1 LGKNRGK
8 MQKLISIT
16 LFLFLAG
23 CQSSDLSFRGTELG
37 DSIPTTD
44 FTLTDQYNQP
54 FTLSDHK
61 GKVVLLFFGF
71 TYCPDVC
78 PLTLSTWK
86 KVQDAIEAE
95 VDKVKFVYIT
105 VDPER
110 DTPEKIASHLA
121 VFSPDFIGLTGPVAD
136 LQEVYSS
143 YGVYREKNQI
153 SDSAAGYLINHTS
166 RINIIDTQGKWQLS
180 FSHDAS
186 VEDLVHDIRLLLKN

>member
-1 LGKNRGK
+1 ML
-8 MQKLISIT
+8 KLISIIS
-16 LFLFLAG
+16 LFLVG
-23 CQSSDLSFRGTELG
+23 CQGADPSFRGTELG
-37 DSIPTTD
+37 DSMPTTD
-44 FTLTDQYNQP
+44 FALTDQHNQP
-54 FTLSDHK
+54 FTLSEHQ

-86 KVQDAIEAE
+86 KVREAIRKDA
-95 VDKVKFVYIT
+95 DKVEFVYIT

-110 DTPEKIASHLA
+110 DTPEKLASHLGI
-121 VFSPDFIGLTGPVAD
+121 FSPDFIGLTGPAED

-166 RINIIDTQGKWQLS
+166 RINIIDTQGKWRLS

-186 VEDLVHDIRLLLKN
+186 VEDLAHDIRLLLKTKNDD

>member
-1 LGKNRGK
+1 ML
-8 MQKLISIT
+8 KLSSIT
-16 LFLFLAG
+16 LLLFLAG
-23 CQSSDLSFRGTELG
+23 CQSSEPSFRGTELG

-44 FTLTDQYNQP
+44 FTLTDQYNQT
-54 FTLSDHK
+54 FTLGEHK

-86 KVQDAIEAE
+86 KVQEAIKEDA
-95 VDKVKFVYIT
+95 DKVDFVYIT

-110 DTPEKIASHLA
+110 DTQEKIAKHLA
-121 VFSPDFIGLTGPVAD
+121 VFSPDFIGLTGEVED

-166 RINIIDTQGKWQLS
+166 RINIIDPKGIWRLT
-180 FSHDAS
+180 FSHDAP
-186 VEDLVHDIRLLLKN
+186 VEDLVHDIRLLLKNQK

>member
-1 LGKNRGK
+1 ML
-8 MQKLISIT
+8 KLSSIT
-16 LFLFLAG
+16 LLLFLAG
-23 CQSSDLSFRGTELG
+23 CQSSEPAFRGTELG

-44 FTLTDQYNQP
+44 FTLTDQYNQT
-54 FTLSDHK
+54 FTLGEHQ

-86 KVQDAIEAE
+86 KVQEAIAEDA
-95 VDKVKFVYIT
+95 DKVEFVYIT

-110 DTPEKIASHLA
+110 DTQEKIASHLA
-121 VFSPDFIGLTGPVAD
+121 VFSPDFIGLTGEVED

-186 VEDLVHDIRLLLKN
+186 VEDLVHDIRLLLKMQK